1 MNARS
6 REVSVFSGQTMR
18 LGRMTG
24 HELMRS
30 RAQGDR
36 CGMPLPQS
44 GQEKADIAGM
54 SAFDD
59 AYQIYSACHTDSS
72 QASTSFLT

>member
-44 GQEKADIAGM
+44 GQEKADIAEM
-54 SAFDD
+54 SAFKEICRN
-59 AYQIYSACHTDSS
+59 YPRGHTDSS